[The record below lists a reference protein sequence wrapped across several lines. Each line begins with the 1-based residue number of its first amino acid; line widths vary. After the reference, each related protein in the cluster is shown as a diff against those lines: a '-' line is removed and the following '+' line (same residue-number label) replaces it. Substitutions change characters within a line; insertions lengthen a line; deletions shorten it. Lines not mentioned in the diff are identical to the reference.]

1 MKKNFFYVWITALL
15 TVLSVSVYAQNTIY
29 LNSRKIQTS
38 SIQGD
43 FDAKTAVLPTA
54 AEVFNNKFY
63 RLVQFYRLPKPN
75 EKAEMAE
82 KGVEIMDYIPD
93 NAFIMSFPKDFDFS
107 FLSKYKVKTIIILR
121 GSDKMSDDLRE
132 GHFPDFAQKM
142 VGKYDLNV
150 QPYANVSLDQ
160 TAIDLQKSG
169 FEVVGLPNTFF
180 QTVTVR
186 VKKADIERVAA
197 LSYVRFIDFIDG
209 QPIREDEKSMLLHR
223 GNMLNS
229 ESPTGLKYDG
239 KGFGLSFGDDGPVGP
254 HIDFQGRLIQVQ
266 NNISGVGDSDHAD
279 QTASSAA
286 AAGNLD
292 PALKSA
298 ASGATLVSYII
309 DGYPQIQNAEAN
321 QSVYKSYVT
330 YTSYGQ
336 GTPGQPGCNK
346 YNSSA
351 NAIDVQAYTNR
362 RLFHVFSA
370 GNSGGGTCIDATN
383 YGSITGG
390 FKLGKNLVT
399 VGNLDVNDRLA
410 ASSSRGPSVD
420 GRIKPDICAVGT
432 NVYATLPNNKTIYT
446 NGTSFSCPATAAA
459 ATQLYH
465 AYSDLND
472 GQIPD
477 AALIKAAML
486 NTADD
491 LGNPGPDFFY
501 GWGRLNVWR
510 AYLTVKEKR
519 FLKNSVS
526 VADSIVKIP
535 LTVPAGVKQVK
546 IMAYWH
552 DPAAAPNASKALIN
566 DLDLTVKNMETGVVS
581 LPWVL
586 NSVLNV
592 DSLKQNAQRGSDHVN
607 NMEQVIMDSTA
618 LSALGTT
625 TLEVSVNGY
634 SLPNDNQ
641 SFYLVYEFNKNDIN
655 ITYPNGGEA
664 LVPGNTEA
672 IRWDAPAA
680 NTAEGYFGIDF
691 SNDGG
696 INWRAVATIPAS
708 SRQLG
713 WIVPDD
719 VTSKGC
725 VRVRYIMNNGT
736 IVSDLSDE
744 LFTVAK
750 LTTKLAVKYVCPDS
764 TYLSFDTV
772 PGAKAYQICRLGA
785 KYMDSIMTTNLNFVA
800 VAQNWTD
807 SAWYSVRPILPD
819 GGIGRRVIAVAK
831 PRYLT
836 AICPTVKDLQSVR
849 MVQGISGTIYA
860 CRDGL
865 DRPLSIW
872 LKNQSTTDIDSFRL
886 GYQVNN
892 NTVVQSVVQ
901 QKIKAAD
908 SLLYVLP
915 QKISLPSA
923 GSHSFKVWA
932 KLDNDLNA
940 ANDTLFS
947 SILVRDAY
955 RAPITE
961 GFDNKPF
968 PPDGFQVASSGG
980 ATTWSKAPF
989 IVGPDGIQ
997 TTTAIFDGRSY
1008 TTRGV
1013 KDTLL
1018 TWLCDMTGVRNPQLS
1033 FDISYQMYFATRS
1046 PSLSVI
1052 VSTDCGRTF
1061 RPTSYMKTRFDLAN
1075 STTTGIV
1082 WQPTRTSQWRRDT
1095 VNIAAYT
1102 DSVVMLGLVFA
1113 PENDNRLYIDNINI
1127 EGGVLTATENTPLS
1141 IPMLTAFPNPSEN
1154 GFFTLALKNF
1164 DTQALTIK
1172 VLDATGRVVL
1182 TKQLGQVLGDKQEL
1196 LNLHEQA
1203 SGVYWLQIQTE
1214 KKTYQLK
1221 VTKM

>member
-1 MKKNFFYVWITALL
+1 MKKNIFYVWTTALL
-15 TVLSVSVYAQNTIY
+15 TVLSLSVYAQNIIY
-29 LNSRKIQTS
+29 LNARKIQTVAN
-38 SIQGD
+38 
-43 FDAKTAVLPTA
+43 FDAKTTVPPTVS
-54 AEVFNNKFY
+54 EIFNNKFY
-63 RLVQFYRLPKPN
+63 RLVQFYRLPMPN

-82 KGVEIMDYIPD
+82 KGIEIMDYIPD
-93 NAFIMSFPKDFDFS
+93 QAFIMSFPKDFDFS
-107 FLSKYKVKTIIILR
+107 FLSKYMVKTIIILR
-121 GSDKMSDDLRE
+121 GVDKMSDGLRE
-132 GHFPDFAQKM
+132 GYFPDFAQKM
-142 VGKYDLNV
+142 VGKYDLNI

-160 TAIDLQKSG
+160 AAIDLQKSG

-186 VKKADIERVAA
+186 VKKADIERIAS

-209 QPIREDEKSMLLHR
+209 QPTREDEKSTLLHR
-223 GNMLNS
+223 SNMLNS
-229 ESPTGLKYDG
+229 DSPTGLKYDG
-239 KGFGLSFGDDGPVGP
+239 AGLGISFGDDGPVGP

-266 NNISGVGDSDHAD
+266 NNISGVGDTDHAD

-298 ASGATLVSYII
+298 ASGATLVAYII

-321 QSVYKSYVT
+321 QSVYRSYVT

-336 GTPGQPGCNK
+336 GTPGQSGCNR
-346 YNSSA
+346 YNSFA
-351 NAIDVQAYTNR
+351 NTIDVQAYTNR

-370 GNSGGGTCIDATN
+370 GNSGGGTCIDAAN

-399 VGNLDVNDRLA
+399 VGNLDINDRLA

-432 NVYATLPNNKTIYT
+432 NVYATLPNNTTTYT
-446 NGTSFSCPATAAA
+446 DGTSFSCPATAAA

-519 FLKNSVS
+519 FLKSSVS
-526 VADSIVKIP
+526 RTDSIVKIP

-552 DPAAAPNASKALIN
+552 DPAGAPNSSKALVN
-566 DLDLTVKNMETGVVS
+566 DLDLTVKNMETGAIS

-586 NSVLNV
+586 NSVLNA

-607 NMEQVIMDSTA
+607 NMEQVIMDSTT
-618 LSALGTT
+618 LPALGTT

-634 SLPNDNQ
+634 SLPNDIQ
-641 SFYLVYEFNKNDIN
+641 SFYLVYEFSKNDVKV
-655 ITYPNGGEA
+655 TYPNSGES
-664 LVPGNTEA
+664 LVTGNAEI
-672 IRWDAPAA
+672 IRWDAPLA
-680 NTAEGYFGIDF
+680 NEAEGYFAVDY
-691 SNDGG
+691 SSDGG
-696 INWRAVATIPAS
+696 ITWSAIAANVPAS
-708 SRQLG
+708 VHALR
-713 WIVPDD
+713 WIVPNE
-719 VTSKGC
+719 VTGKGC
-725 VRVRYIMNNGT
+725 VRARYIMNNGT

-744 LFTVAK
+744 LFTVSK
-750 LTTKLAVKYVCPDS
+750 LTTKLVVKYVCPDS

-772 PGAKAYQICRLGA
+772 PGAKTYQICRLGA
-785 KYMDSIMTTNLNFVA
+785 KYMEPILTTNLNFVA
-800 VAQNWTD
+800 VPQNWAD

-819 GGIGRRVIAVAK
+819 GGVGRRVIAVSK

-836 AICPTVKDLQSVR
+836 AICPTVKDLQNVR

-865 DRPLSIW
+865 DSPLSIW

-892 NTVVQSVVQ
+892 NTPIQSVVR
-901 QKIKAAD
+901 QKIKSAD

-915 QKISLPSA
+915 QKITLPSV
-923 GSHSFKVWA
+923 GNHSFKVWT
-932 KLDNDLNA
+932 KIDNDPNA

-968 PPDGFQVASSGG
+968 PPNGFQVASSGG
-980 ATTWSKAPF
+980 SVTWSKVPS
-989 IVGPDGIQ
+989 IVGPDGLQ
-997 TTTAIFDGRSY
+997 TTTAIFDGRLY

-1033 FDISYQMYFATRS
+1033 FDMSYQMYLPTRS

-1061 RPTSYMKTRFDLAN
+1061 KPTSYTKTRFELAN
-1075 STTTGIV
+1075 STTSGIV
-1082 WQPTRTSQWRRDT
+1082 WQPTRTNQWRRDT
-1095 VNIAAYT
+1095 VSLAAYR
-1102 DSVVMLGLVFA
+1102 DSIVMLGLVFT
-1113 PENDNRLYIDNINI
+1113 PDNDNRLYIDNINI
-1127 EGGVLTATENTPLS
+1127 EVGIPTAIENAPLS
-1141 IPMLTAFPNPSEN
+1141 MPMLTAFPNPSEN
-1154 GFFTLALKNF
+1154 GFFTLVLKNF
-1164 DTQALTIK
+1164 DTPSLTVK
-1172 VLDATGRVVL
+1172 VFDTAGRTIL
-1182 TKQLGQVLGDKQEL
+1182 TKQLGQVFGDRQEL

-1203 SGVYWLQIQTE
+1203 SGIYWLQIQTE